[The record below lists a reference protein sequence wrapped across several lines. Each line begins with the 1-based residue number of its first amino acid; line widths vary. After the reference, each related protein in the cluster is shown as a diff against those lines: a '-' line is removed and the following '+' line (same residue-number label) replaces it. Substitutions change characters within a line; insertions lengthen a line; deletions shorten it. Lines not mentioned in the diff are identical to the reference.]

1 MLIGAVALLFT
12 SVSTTP
18 VIAGAGDFAGPYIA
32 IQASASGVEGEGK
45 HTDSNGAET
54 TGKTG
59 FLAPI
64 VGLELG
70 YNIPLAENL
79 FVDFGARF
87 SQLDGD
93 VSADDVDNVSD
104 VNIKSRNQWSV
115 TLSPSITFSETS
127 AVFFKFGYSEV
138 GLKAWGNIDT
148 ANPDM
153 SGETFAIGTTSLFNS
168 GVYVKTEA
176 GVHLYDNVNL
186 VGLGS
191 DNNGG
196 TEPSIDI
203 EPTMAYGSVSIG
215 YKF

>member
-93 VSADDVDNVSD
+93 VSAEVISTDYKGMIAEGEKLAALHP
-104 VNIKSRNQWSV
+104 NIVVKVPMIQD
-115 TLSPSITFSETS
+115 E
-127 AVFFKFGYSEV
+127 K
-138 GLKAWGNIDT
+138 LK
-148 ANPDM
+148 
-153 SGETFAIGTTSLFNS
+153 
-168 GVYVKTEA
+168 
-176 GVHLYDNVNL
+176 
-186 VGLGS
+186 
-191 DNNGG
+191 
-196 TEPSIDI
+196 
-203 EPTMAYGSVSIG
+203 
-215 YKF
+215 